1 MVRRVSFGRFGGQE
15 GLVGQ
20 AVASS
25 VDLWEL
31 DCVFGGFGVADF
43 SGSGSASATVGKAM
57 AYVAALGQKAAFC
70 WVRYRRKA
78 GWQASVGRG
87 RGS

>member
-1 MVRRVSFGRFGGQE
+1 M
-15 GLVGQ
+15 GQ
-20 AVASS
+20 AVATS
-25 VDLWEL
+25 VDLVVL
-31 DCVFGGFGVADF
+31 DFGSGGFGVADF

-70 WVRYRRKA
+70 WVSHRRKA